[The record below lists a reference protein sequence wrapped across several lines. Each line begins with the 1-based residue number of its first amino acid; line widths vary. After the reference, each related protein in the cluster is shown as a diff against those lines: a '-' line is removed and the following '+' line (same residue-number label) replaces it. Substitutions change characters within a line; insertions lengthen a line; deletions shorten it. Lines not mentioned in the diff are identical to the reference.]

1 MNGAPLTTR
10 SRTESSVS
18 RSGTF
23 TFMAPIIACR
33 ALHLRCHRTRKRG
46 GAARLGRLLEG
57 KTVTQECRFRP
68 CGADERKRC
77 RQAGDK
83 AHRDREMRVTR
94 DGGRRREVAGAGIA
108 VDRIE
113 QPRQSTAGCHERI
126 DTMLLERRVQALGT
140 CKAAAVRERLEVRRI
155 REIALGL

>member
-23 TFMAPIIACR
+23 TFMVPIIACR

-68 CGADERKRC
+68 RRANERKRGG
-77 RQAGDK
+77 QPADE

-94 DGGRRREVAGAGIA
+94 DCGRGREVAG
-108 VDRIE
+108 V
-113 QPRQSTAGCHERI
+113 
-126 DTMLLERRVQALGT
+126 RV
-140 CKAAAVRERLEVRRI
+140 
-155 REIALGL
+155 